1 MLKRDWL
8 SHLNSSLLSSSRP
21 MENLSVDFSLTSKRD
36 LEVSEAFLDFSL
48 DVGVV
53 FFVSVVVSL
62 RPPSEKRL
70 LEVSLIWS
78 LKVSRLLMAVI
89 SLMDC
94 FLFSLVSYVT
104 WSRLNLSMS
113 EEN

>member
-1 MLKRDWL
+1 
-8 SHLNSSLLSSSRP
+8 
-21 MENLSVDFSLTSKRD
+21 
-36 LEVSEAFLDFSL
+36 
-48 DVGVV
+48 VGVV